1 MPIKLATLL
10 SVALWPGLARADG
23 PAIRVFADMN
33 HTGNL
38 TEQTRQTAAVANGFV
53 IVAPLPAQIA
63 DRQLI
68 DDSAKE
74 PENFAP
80 RLGRVRIE
88 ARPDISVRV
97 KLVDAA
103 TSYGRLYRKT
113 STGWQLIAPHEDSW
127 SLNAEKS
134 GVMDLDIGVVL
145 PEATSETRHLIWPTS
160 FTLEIS
166 SPSAGDPIKIPIR
179 VAPFIIPSALDPVE
193 EILIVAQEAT
203 EGAVKS
209 MQAFAERSKI
219 KLTVHDAQP
228 PADQWMQDT
237 IEPGVFAF
245 PSAGALEQVRGALTG
260 IRKGFRHSSAALDRQ
275 VFERLQRDN
284 VVTIAAGVARNN
296 TRWIDW
302 YGNLEVTPSH
312 TDRQGRSFPYGRV
325 LTGQQRDLA
334 MHPGVMKFLEAQK
347 LQWPPI
353 VVDTSWLMIGH
364 VDEAVNFVPA
374 KTQRGYKVV
383 LPSPMAARRLLD
395 DLIAQGLGATPV
407 FADTRDA
414 TTVEELRK
422 KTAESDENRTVDEKV
437 AGLRRQ
443 LKAELNLDDA
453 DFVMIPVLFRRGGA
467 VIPNAVNSL
476 VVNGY
481 VVAPEPRGPR
491 RDGKDLFEEAIR
503 AAFAGCDVKVVF
515 VDAWRAYH
523 TIGGE
528 IHCGTNTFRR
538 LRDPAWW
545 KHEVK

>member
-1 MPIKLATLL
+1 
-10 SVALWPGLARADG
+10 
-23 PAIRVFADMN
+23 
-33 HTGNL
+33 
-38 TEQTRQTAAVANGFV
+38 
-53 IVAPLPAQIA
+53 
-63 DRQLI
+63 
-68 DDSAKE
+68 
-74 PENFAP
+74 
-80 RLGRVRIE
+80 
-88 ARPDISVRV
+88 
-97 KLVDAA
+97 
-103 TSYGRLYRKT
+103 
-113 STGWQLIAPHEDSW
+113 
-127 SLNAEKS
+127 
-134 GVMDLDIGVVL
+134 
-145 PEATSETRHLIWPTS
+145 
-160 FTLEIS
+160 
-166 SPSAGDPIKIPIR
+166 
-179 VAPFIIPSALDPVE
+179 
-193 EILIVAQEAT
+193 
-203 EGAVKS
+203 
-209 MQAFAERSKI
+209 
-219 KLTVHDAQP
+219 
-228 PADQWMQDT
+228 
-237 IEPGVFAF
+237 
-245 PSAGALEQVRGALTG
+245 
-260 IRKGFRHSSAALDRQ
+260 
-275 VFERLQRDN
+275 
-284 VVTIAAGVARNN
+284 
-296 TRWIDW
+296 
-302 YGNLEVTPSH
+302 
-312 TDRQGRSFPYGRV
+312 
-325 LTGQQRDLA
+325 